1 MIALT
6 SPPPSRLSIA
16 RALSTHLST
25 SALDKA
31 PQSQSRGIT
40 LDLGFSAFYLPTPPS
55 LSSHYSLVQF
65 TLVDCPGHASLI
77 RTIIGGAQIIDLM
90 LLVIDATKGIQTQT
104 AECLVLGEMLTD
116 HLVLVNNKADLLTTS
131 AQREKLEK
139 GLRQTFKGTKFGADV
154 PMAYTSC
161 QEGKE
166 ADIGGLLNLLTSTLT
181 VPSRAVSDPFYMA
194 IDHAFL
200 IKGQG
205 TVLTGTILTGRVS
218 VNSPIYLPSLRL
230 TRKVKSI
237 QVFHTPVDQ
246 ASAGDRAALCVVG
259 LEAEKV
265 ERGVACEEGGV
276 EWVERLIVRVEKVRF
291 YKEDVKTGQQMH
303 VSIGHDTLQ
312 ATCTFFNTTPTPS
325 SPIPVGTPTFD
336 PALAYLSL
344 PALPAEP
351 ALALL
356 TFPQPVALPTHFSP
370 PIIASHLNA
379 HYTGRSC
386 RLAFRAFILTPLQP
400 TQHLRLYKEKMK
412 EGRVERMGKDGE
424 VIGKGI
430 WKGVEEVARWVGFR
444 VEVEG
449 EGWGRIEGGFGKGG
463 KFRVR
468 LEGRR
473 ALEEGK
479 GEVKDDGMAGS
490 GEGERDGAGS
500 STGGK
505 AIRLRYRQL
514 IDEQGKKQM
523 TQA

>member
-1 MIALT
+1 M
-6 SPPPSRLSIA
+6 
-16 RALSTHLST
+16 
-25 SALDKA
+25 
-31 PQSQSRGIT
+31 
-40 LDLGFSAFYLPTPPS
+40 
-55 LSSHYSLVQF
+55 
-65 TLVDCPGHASLI
+65 
-77 RTIIGGAQIIDLM
+77 
-90 LLVIDATKGIQTQT
+90 
-104 AECLVLGEMLTD
+104 
-116 HLVLVNNKADLLTTS
+116 
-131 AQREKLEK
+131 
-139 GLRQTFKGTKFGADV
+139 
-154 PMAYTSC
+154 
-161 QEGKE
+161 
-166 ADIGGLLNLLTSTLT
+166 LTSTLR
-181 VPSRAVSDPFYMA
+181 VPSRAVSSPFYMA

-303 VSIGHDTLQ
+303 VSIGHDTFQ
-312 ATCTFFNTTPTPS
+312 ATCTFFTSQPSSSSTTPTAL
-325 SPIPVGTPTFD
+325 TFD
-336 PALAYLSL
+336 PALAYLNL
-344 PALPAEP
+344 PALPSEP
-351 ALALL
+351 AMALL
-356 TFPQPVALPTHFSP
+356 TFPHPIALPTHFSP

-386 RLAFRAFILTPLQP
+386 RLAFRAFILTPLLL
-400 TQHLRLYKEKMK
+400 TQTLRLYKEKMK
-412 EGRVERMGKDGE
+412 EGKVERMGKDGE

-430 WKGVEEVARWVGFR
+430 WKGVEEVSRWVGFR

-468 LEGRR
+468 LEGRK
-473 ALEEGK
+473 LTEEGK
-479 GEVKDDGMAGS
+479 GEVKDDGGA
-490 GEGERDGAGS
+490 GEGEEARDGGGVG
-500 STGGK
+500 TGGK
-505 AIRLRYRQL
+505 VIRLRYRQL
-514 IDEQGKKQM
+514 VDQQGKKQM
-523 TQA
+523 IQA